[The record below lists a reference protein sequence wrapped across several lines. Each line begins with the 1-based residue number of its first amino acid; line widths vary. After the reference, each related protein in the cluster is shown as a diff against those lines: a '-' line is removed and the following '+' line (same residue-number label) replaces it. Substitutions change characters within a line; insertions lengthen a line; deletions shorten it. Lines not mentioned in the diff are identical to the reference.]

1 MCIQVPKDGDC
12 LHSSVKSSLQIEENS
27 SMDKMY
33 AARYVKHQAIAH
45 FLEYRELLLDDVIE
59 AIRIEYG
66 RVDLE
71 IWTIHCKGVPALH
84 QQTQRVW

>member
-1 MCIQVPKDGDC
+1 MY
-12 LHSSVKSSLQIEENS
+12 SSVKSSLQIEENS

-59 AIRIEYG
+59 AIRMEMEYG
-66 RVDLE
+66 RVDSE
-71 IWTIHCKGVPALH
+71 FGPFTVK
-84 QQTQRVW
+84 